1 MFSKGSGVCSLLPVK
16 LWILGLGGVAAAG
29 VSHLLLLCE
38 RDDLIGKRFVE

>member
-1 MFSKGSGVCSLLPVK
+1 MDPSKGQRGLV
-16 LWILGLGGVAAAG
+16 LWILGGLAAVG